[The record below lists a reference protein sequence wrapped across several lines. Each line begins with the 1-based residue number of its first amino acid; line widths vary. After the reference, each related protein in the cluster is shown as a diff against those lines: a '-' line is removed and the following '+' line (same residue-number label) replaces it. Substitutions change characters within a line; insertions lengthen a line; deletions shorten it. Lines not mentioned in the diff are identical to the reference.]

1 MDATPKHI
9 TVLYFISVKRLLDLL
24 PKFTYTD
31 VMVITKLIR
40 GVQKDGSY
48 DRYRIFR
55 RYQAGNPGKKPS
67 KLMNTMRNLD
77 VGDAFCYPYPS
88 VSCVYRSAKQL
99 NITVEADA
107 IDAGF
112 LVVRVA

>member
-1 MDATPKHI
+1 
-9 TVLYFISVKRLLDLL
+9 
-24 PKFTYTD
+24 
-31 VMVITKLIR
+31 
-40 GVQKDGSY
+40 
-48 DRYRIFR
+48 
-55 RYQAGNPGKKPS
+55 
-67 KLMNTMRNLD
+67 MNTMRNLD

-88 VSCVYRSAKQL
+88 ISCVYRSAKQL